1 MTTPTTP
8 VPPTQHAV
16 DRTTAAI
23 DVQDLHKNFGANEVL
38 KGIDFHVAHGQVVC
52 VIGPSGSGKS
62 TLLRCVNML
71 ETPTSGKIFVE
82 GEEITDH
89 FEKKP
94 IHMKVVFRATD
105 GMVALMISAALSLPC
120 IKQQQQHISG
130 RTVFFFSRL
139 NPDFRYV
146 PPQLTSM

>member
-1 MTTPTTP
+1 MIECIRLLLPGGFELTTS
-8 VPPTQHAV
+8 
-16 DRTTAAI
+16 
-23 DVQDLHKNFGANEVL
+23 
-38 KGIDFHVAHGQVVC
+38 
-52 VIGPSGSGKS
+52 IGFIIG
-62 TLLRCVNML
+62 
-71 ETPTSGKIFVE
+71 
-82 GEEITDH
+82 
-89 FEKKP
+89 FEWKFELKKP